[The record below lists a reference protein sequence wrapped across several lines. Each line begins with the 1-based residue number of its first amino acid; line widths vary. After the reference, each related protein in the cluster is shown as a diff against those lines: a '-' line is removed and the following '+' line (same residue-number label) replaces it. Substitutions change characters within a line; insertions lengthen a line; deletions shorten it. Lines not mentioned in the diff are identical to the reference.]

1 MCVKEKEDGE
11 LRAEGVL
18 LDVER
23 GFAIKDQFHQQSTG
37 SFCTSRFMLILL
49 AYTTQGVQLRN
60 TYFLVICNGIVWR
73 NFVCETEW
81 RKRMTAGAKK

>member
-23 GFAIKDQFHQQSTG
+23 GFAIKDQFHQQSTD
-37 SFCTSRFMLILL
+37 SF
-49 AYTTQGVQLRN
+49 
-60 TYFLVICNGIVWR
+60 
-73 NFVCETEW
+73 
-81 RKRMTAGAKK
+81 

>member
-37 SFCTSRFMLILL
+37 SFCTGMFVLILL
-49 AYTTQGVQLRN
+49 AYSAE
-60 TYFLVICNGIVWR
+60 C
-73 NFVCETEW
+73 
-81 RKRMTAGAKK
+81 TA